1 MLQQQ
6 KQHSKITEVSKSKES
21 SHVQQRQ
28 NSSGLKNRQQQYAQ
42 DDEEDYQEL
51 DIDVGQKLKQLQAQP
66 HTDQ

>member
-28 NSSGLKNRQQQYAQ
+28 NSSGLKNRQQQYA
-42 DDEEDYQEL
+42 
-51 DIDVGQKLKQLQAQP
+51 
-66 HTDQ
+66 